1 MFNDFFI
8 SVFTE
13 EDWIYIPQCQLE
25 SSSSRL
31 TEITIT
37 PAIVLNKL
45 KQLNPTKSPGPE
57 GWQLLCLKESASEL
71 CIPLSI
77 LFNKLLDCSTLQDLW
92 KKAFITP
99 VFKRETVAFPVTI
112 VQQACLHL
120 SVRSWNPSSKILF
133 KNTRRL
139 MMWYHL
145 NNMELLLEDPAQL
158 TFCWLSMNGQKHFI
172 MVTL

>member
-1 MFNDFFI
+1 MYRVYIYQLTKAGWQFYIVDADQDTCHMFNDFFI

-13 EDWIYIPQCQLE
+13 ENWIYIPQYQLE

-57 GWQLLCLKESASEL
+57 GWPLFCLKESASEL

-77 LFNKLLDCSTLQDLW
+77 SFNKLLDCSALQDLW

-120 SVRSWNPSSKILF
+120 QYL
-133 KNTRRL
+133 
-139 MMWYHL
+139 
-145 NNMELLLEDPAQL
+145 
-158 TFCWLSMNGQKHFI
+158 
-172 MVTL
+172 